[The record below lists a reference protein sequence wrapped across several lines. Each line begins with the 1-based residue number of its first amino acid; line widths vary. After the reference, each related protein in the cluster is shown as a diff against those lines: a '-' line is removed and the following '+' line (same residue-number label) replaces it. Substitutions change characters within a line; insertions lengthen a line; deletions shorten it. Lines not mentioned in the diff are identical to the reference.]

1 MNSTRLQRPT
11 MASGFTRTDLVA
23 ALAGTFVL
31 AALAVPAMGS
41 SRHRSNQEVCADNLR
56 ALMRATQLYAEDH
69 RDEFPMVPHGGDAQ
83 AGQPINYANPSSTR
97 PWVTGWLDW
106 NTSQSNTNTAY
117 LVDSRY
123 AVLGPYTRDP
133 SLYKCP
139 ADTLV
144 SRLQRSR
151 GWAGRSRS
159 YSANGV
165 IGRGNKAP
173 TDGLINAEKLFY
185 KLSDVDRPSPS
196 QLYVFIEEHPDSIND
211 GAFFNSQLHLRWIDL
226 PAANHPTVSTN
237 NSCNVVFVDGHVE
250 NHAWAASAL
259 SDRPNTIFTP
269 PNVRRGDP
277 DWTWLMDRTSYNRS
291 AVR

>member
-11 MASGFTRTDLVA
+11 MASGFTRSDLVA

-31 AALAVPAMGS
+31 AALALPAIGS
-41 SRHRSNQEVCADNLR
+41 IRSRSNQEVCSDNMR
-56 ALMRATQLYAEDH
+56 TLMRATQLYAEDH

-83 AGQPINYANPSSTR
+83 AGQPINYASSSSSR

-106 NTSQSNTNTAY
+106 TTNPANTNATF

-123 AVLGPYTRDP
+123 AVLGDYTRDP
-133 SLYKCP
+133 KLYKCP
-139 ADTLV
+139 ADTLL
-144 SRLQRSR
+144 SGTQRSR
-151 GWAGRSRS
+151 RWTGRVRS

-173 TDGLINAEKLFY
+173 SDGLINAEKLFY
-185 KLSDVDRPSPS
+185 KLADVDRPSPS

-211 GAFFNSQLHLRWIDL
+211 GAFFNSQLSLRWIDL
-226 PAANHPTVSTN
+226 PAAQHPTASTN

-259 SDRPNTIFTP
+259 SDRPNTIFSP
-269 PNVRRGDP
+269 PNVRQGDP
-277 DWTWLMDRTSYNRS
+277 DWAWLLDRTSYNRN